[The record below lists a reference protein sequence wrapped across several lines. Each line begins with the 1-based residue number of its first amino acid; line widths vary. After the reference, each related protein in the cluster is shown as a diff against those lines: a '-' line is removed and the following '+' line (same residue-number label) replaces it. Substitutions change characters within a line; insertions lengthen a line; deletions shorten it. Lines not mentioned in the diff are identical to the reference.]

1 VPWEGFVKYLI
12 VNGDDFGASRGINR
26 GIMEVHQRG
35 ALTSTSLMIAMPG
48 APEAIRLAKAAP
60 DLGVGL
66 HVALTDEDTRPILD
80 FDDERACGAEI
91 EAQIAAF
98 CDAMGQLP
106 THLDTHQNVHRDA
119 RLRPL
124 FIEAAER
131 YELPLREH
139 SPVRY
144 FSNFYGQWDD
154 GIAHPEHISIES
166 LLYMLR
172 AELRNGITE
181 LSCHPG
187 YIGPDFASPYN
198 IEREIEILTLSDPQF
213 LEFVRDSDVQLV
225 NFRDVP
231 MRSKPV
237 VHA

>member
-1 VPWEGFVKYLI
+1 MKYLI

-26 GIMEVHQRG
+26 GIMEVHRRG
-35 ALTSTSLMIAMPG
+35 ALTSASLMIGMP
-48 APEAIRLAKAAP
+48 AAREAITFAKAAP
-60 DLGVGL
+60 ELGVGL
-66 HVALTDEDTRPILD
+66 HVALTDEDARPIHD
-80 FDDERACGAEI
+80 FDDARACASEI
-91 EAQIAAF
+91 DAQIAAF

-124 FIEAAER
+124 FVEAASR
-131 YELPLREH
+131 HELPLREH
-139 SPVRY
+139 SQVRY

-166 LLYMLR
+166 LLFMLR
-172 AELRNGITE
+172 AELRDGITE

-187 YIGPDFASPYN
+187 YIGPDFTSPYN

-213 LEFVRDSDVQLV
+213 LEFLRANGVKLI
-225 NFRDVP
+225 NFRDVAL
-231 MRSKPV
+231 RSKPV